1 VPIGQYANFAE
12 CVAAQKSKGK
22 DDNSA
27 SKICGFLEKQSKG
40 ADKSEVIEQ
49 DGKLFLRAFLLDS
62 SVNLNGWGVSKDT
75 LKRNLQTYIGK
86 PLVVQEDFG
95 HPQSEDPNYDHQ
107 LQYQESFRI
116 GNINAIV
123 ENNGIYS
130 AIIEVTDPQAKDAF
144 RLGNLPLYVSPQL
157 FHDGIAT
164 EPEDNM
170 VNWRGTHLAIVDQPA
185 FGAVK
190 ARVTGQC
197 NGDITT
203 CTAQLKR
210 ASCKFCIKKTIQ
222 NYVSNYKNSSLSSL
236 FSSENNNNSK
246 LNDKEETNKT
256 VSIEEHEKLK
266 QALDEIKKERDEL
279 KSLSSEKDNVISG
292 LKEQNE
298 NITNRVASIEKEI
311 RTKDV
316 ANILS
321 AMTFKTDE
329 DRSKRLETLVN
340 SNLTIDSIKETY
352 EPLVSASQVKSAK
365 TSLPQKSVAN
375 NEEQESAFIALRYGG
390 SS

>member
-1 VPIGQYANFAE
+1 MPIGQYANFAE

-27 SKICGFLEKQSKG
+27 NKICGFLEKQSKG

-157 FHDGIAT
+157 FHDGIQT

-170 VNWRGTHLAIVDQPA
+170 INWRGTHLAIVDQPA
-185 FGAVK
+185 FGEQRTVAL
-190 ARVTGQC
+190 ARQG
-197 NGDITT
+197 
-203 CTAQLKR
+203 AQQRCIRGHSVQLRKR
-210 ASCKFCIKKTIQ
+210 PFA
-222 NYVSNYKNSSLSSL
+222 
-236 FSSENNNNSK
+236 
-246 LNDKEETNKT
+246 
-256 VSIEEHEKLK
+256 
-266 QALDEIKKERDEL
+266 
-279 KSLSSEKDNVISG
+279 
-292 LKEQNE
+292 
-298 NITNRVASIEKEI
+298 
-311 RTKDV
+311 
-316 ANILS
+316 
-321 AMTFKTDE
+321 
-329 DRSKRLETLVN
+329 
-340 SNLTIDSIKETY
+340 
-352 EPLVSASQVKSAK
+352 
-365 TSLPQKSVAN
+365 
-375 NEEQESAFIALRYGG
+375 GG
-390 SS
+390 R